1 MNSPQRG
8 AAIFQEALTSAA
20 ASDIYDLVQ
29 KSVDEVPSK
38 DATVARGAARAG
50 RSSSRG
56 CLSLGR
62 EASATREAK
71 EFLVDY
77 RGWRLSADGAQPASG
92 EPRHP
97 TPTCHEPLQ
106 YSPRGNWRSPPEHGA
121 GL

>member
-1 MNSPQRG
+1 MTSGVLREAELANVREDLQLLVNSPQRG

-50 RSSSRG
+50 RCSWRG
-56 CLSLGR
+56 CSSIVR

-77 RGWRLSADGAQPASG
+77 
-92 EPRHP
+92 
-97 TPTCHEPLQ
+97 
-106 YSPRGNWRSPPEHGA
+106 
-121 GL
+121 